1 TNQKQNPRL
10 TDYRAVALG
19 GAIWA
24 GALFQSAT
32 APWRIAIAALILAAL
47 SLISRKFRF
56 SVIIFALLLGSTVMS
71 IRQASLAHSQISRF
85 FMQSATITA
94 EVVTDPSKTS
104 TGSYSFIA
112 RAVLV
117 NNSSI
122 HYKLRVPIRVMTSKQ
137 SITTLLPGQRFS
149 AQGRIVASKEARVA
163 ALVVIKDDFHILTPP
178 SRWASALGA
187 IRLGLRFLSG
197 DGNAGALIPGM
208 VLGDTSKQSVEFKN
222 SMRRSGLTH
231 LVAVS
236 GANFALVSAFVLW
249 MMQFL
254 FARMKFRLSATA
266 ISLIAF
272 IALVRPS
279 PSVLRAAAMAAV
291 LLVAQGTKKGRDSL
305 PALGFAMA
313 AVVVVDPWQAR
324 DAGFAL
330 SVLAT
335 AGLLLFAPVLIEKL
349 SIHLPGKLA
358 QALAPPIA
366 ATVFCSPIIVALSGY
381 LAPMS
386 VIANLLAAPFVAPIT
401 IVGFIAALFSP
412 FAPLISTVLIWF
424 IRFPAGAI
432 ALIAHWA
439 SSFPVLTLQSG
450 KIGFLIVASFTLGS
464 WLLKKWFKHIIVF
477 TLVILISITWL
488 QRWPGGDWQVAN
500 CDIGQGD
507 SMVINLGNHQG
518 IVIDVGPDSVAE
530 DRCLKA
536 LGIKEIPLL
545 ILSHFH
551 ADHVAGLTGAIKN
564 RAVGQVWVSVN
575 SAPLIESA
583 KAQAALKGVEMI
595 KAVRGMSARVGP
607 LTIRVLWPTLS
618 ARSFE
623 EMPGDGS
630 QINNSSI
637 ATLIT
642 SDAFS
647 LFAGGDLEP
656 PVQEI
661 LVKDVGPVDIYK
673 VCHHGSKYQD
683 LAFMSALHPR
693 ISIISVGAGNTY
705 GHPAVQ
711 TLQALARLGSEVLR
725 TDIDGAVAVQVR
737 NHQFTVRRAKGRFNL
752 IRWG

>member
-1 TNQKQNPRL
+1 
-10 TDYRAVALG
+10 
-19 GAIWA
+19 
-24 GALFQSAT
+24 
-32 APWRIAIAALILAAL
+32 
-47 SLISRKFRF
+47 
-56 SVIIFALLLGSTVMS
+56 
-71 IRQASLAHSQISRF
+71 
-85 FMQSATITA
+85 
-94 EVVTDPSKTS
+94 
-104 TGSYSFIA
+104 
-112 RAVLV
+112 
-117 NNSSI
+117 
-122 HYKLRVPIRVMTSKQ
+122 
-137 SITTLLPGQRFS
+137 
-149 AQGRIVASKEARVA
+149 
-163 ALVVIKDDFHILTPP
+163 
-178 SRWASALGA
+178 
-187 IRLGLRFLSG
+187 
-197 DGNAGALIPGM
+197 
-208 VLGDTSKQSVEFKN
+208 
-222 SMRRSGLTH
+222 MRRSGLTH

-507 SMVINLGNHQG
+507 SMVINLGNHRG
-518 IVIDVGPDSVAE
+518 IVIDVGPDPVAE

-618 ARSFE
+618 ATSFE

-673 VCHHGSKYQD
+673 VCHHGSRYQD

>member
-1 TNQKQNPRL
+1 
-10 TDYRAVALG
+10 
-19 GAIWA
+19 
-24 GALFQSAT
+24 
-32 APWRIAIAALILAAL
+32 
-47 SLISRKFRF
+47 
-56 SVIIFALLLGSTVMS
+56 MS

-104 TGSYSFIA
+104 TGNYSFIA

-122 HYKLRVPIRVMTSKQ
+122 HYNLRVPIRVMTSKQ
-137 SITTLLPGQRFS
+137 SVTTLLPGQRFS

-163 ALVVIKDDFHILTPP
+163 ALVVIKDDIEIQTQP

-187 IRLGLRFLSG
+187 IRLGLRSLSG

-450 KIGFLIVASFTLGS
+450 KIGFLIIASFTLGS

-518 IVIDVGPDSVAE
+518 IVIDVGPDAVAE
-530 DRCLKA
+530 NRCLKA
-536 LGIKEIPLL
+536 LGIREIPLL

-618 ARSFE
+618 ATSFE

-673 VCHHGSKYQD
+673 VCHHGSRYQD

-711 TLQALARLGSEVLR
+711 TLEALARLGSEVLR

>member
-1 TNQKQNPRL
+1 M
-10 TDYRAVALG
+10 
-19 GAIWA
+19 
-24 GALFQSAT
+24 
-32 APWRIAIAALILAAL
+32 AAL
-47 SLISRKFRF
+47 SFISRKVRF
-56 SVIIFALLLGSTVMS
+56 SVIICALLLGSTVMS
-71 IRQASLAHSQISRF
+71 IRQASLADSQISRF
-85 FMQSATITA
+85 FMQNATITA
-94 EVVTDPSKTS
+94 EVVTDPSKTT
-104 TGSYSFIA
+104 TGNYSFIA
-112 RAVLV
+112 RAVLI

-122 HYKLRVPIRVMTSKQ
+122 HYKLRVPIRVMTSNQ
-137 SITTLLPGQRFS
+137 SVTTLLPGQRFN

-163 ALVVIKDDFHILTPP
+163 ALVVIKDDIQIQTQA

-187 IRLGLRFLSG
+187 IRLGLRALSG
-197 DGNAGALIPGM
+197 DGDAGALIPGM
-208 VLGDTSKQSVEFKN
+208 VLGDTSKQSPEFKN
-222 SMRRSGLTH
+222 SMKRSGLTH

-266 ISLIAF
+266 LSLIAF

-291 LLVAQGTKKGRDSL
+291 LLVAQGTKRGRDSL

-313 AVVVVDPWQAR
+313 AVVIIDPWQAR

-349 SIHLPGKLA
+349 STHMPGKLA

-386 VIANLLAAPFVAPIT
+386 VVANLLAAPFVAPIT
-401 IVGFIAALFSP
+401 IVGFVAALFSP
-412 FAPLISTVLIWF
+412 IVPLLSTVLIRF

-439 SSFPVLTLQSG
+439 ASFPVLTLRTG
-450 KIGFLIVASFTLGS
+450 KIGFLIVAVFTLGS
-464 WLLKKWFKHIIVF
+464 WLLKKWFKHIIIF
-477 TLVILISITWL
+477 TLVVLISITWL

-507 SMVINLGNHQG
+507 SMVINLGNHRG
-518 IVIDVGPDSVAE
+518 IVIDVGPDAVAE

-536 LGIKEIPLL
+536 LGINEMPLL

-551 ADHVAGLTGAIKN
+551 ADHVAGLPGAIRN
-564 RAVGQVWVSVN
+564 RTVGQVWVSVN
-575 SAPLIESA
+575 SAPLVESA
-583 KAQAALKGVEMI
+583 MAQAALKGIEMI
-595 KAVRGMSARVGP
+595 KAVRGMSSRVGP
-607 LTIRVLWPTLS
+607 FTINVLWPTLS
-618 ARSFE
+618 ATSFA

-630 QINNSSI
+630 QVNNSSI

-642 SDAFS
+642 SAEFS
-647 LFAGGDLEP
+647 IFAGGDIEP
-656 PVQEI
+656 PVQEV
-661 LVKDVGPVDIYK
+661 LVKDVAPVDIYK
-673 VCHHGSKYQD
+673 VSHHGSRYQD
-683 LAFMSALHPR
+683 LAFMAALHPR

-711 TLQALARLGSEVLR
+711 TLEALARLGSEVLR
-725 TDIDGAVAVQVR
+725 TDIDGAIAVQVR

>member
-1 TNQKQNPRL
+1 
-10 TDYRAVALG
+10 
-19 GAIWA
+19 
-24 GALFQSAT
+24 
-32 APWRIAIAALILAAL
+32 
-47 SLISRKFRF
+47 
-56 SVIIFALLLGSTVMS
+56 MS

-450 KIGFLIVASFTLGS
+450 KIGFLIIAGFTLGS

-507 SMVINLGNHQG
+507 SMVINLGNHRG
-518 IVIDVGPDSVAE
+518 IVIDVGPNPVAE

-618 ARSFE
+618 ATSFE

-673 VCHHGSKYQD
+673 VSHHGSRYQD

>member
-1 TNQKQNPRL
+1 
-10 TDYRAVALG
+10 
-19 GAIWA
+19 
-24 GALFQSAT
+24 
-32 APWRIAIAALILAAL
+32 
-47 SLISRKFRF
+47 
-56 SVIIFALLLGSTVMS
+56 MS

-104 TGSYSFIA
+104 TGNYSFIA

-137 SITTLLPGQRFS
+137 SVTTLLPGQRFS

-163 ALVVIKDDFHILTPP
+163 ALVVIKDDIEIQTQP

-187 IRLGLRFLSG
+187 IRLGLRSLSG

-450 KIGFLIVASFTLGS
+450 KIGFLIIASFTLGS

-518 IVIDVGPDSVAE
+518 IVIDVGPDAVAE

-536 LGIKEIPLL
+536 LGINEIPLL

-551 ADHVAGLTGAIKN
+551 ADHVAGLPGAIKN
-564 RAVGQVWVSVN
+564 RTVGQVWVSVN
-575 SAPLIESA
+575 SAPLVESA

-618 ARSFE
+618 ATSFE

-673 VCHHGSKYQD
+673 VCHHGSRYQD

-725 TDIDGAVAVQVR
+725 TDIDGAIAVQVR

>member
-1 TNQKQNPRL
+1 MQN
-10 TDYRAVALG
+10 
-19 GAIWA
+19 
-24 GALFQSAT
+24 AT
-32 APWRIAIAALILAAL
+32 
-47 SLISRKFRF
+47 
-56 SVIIFALLLGSTVMS
+56 V
-71 IRQASLAHSQISRF
+71 
-85 FMQSATITA
+85 TA

-122 HYKLRVPIRVMTSKQ
+122 HYKLRVPIRVMTSDQ
-137 SITTLLPGQRFS
+137 SVTQLLPGQRFS

-163 ALVVIKDDFHILTPP
+163 ALVVIKDDINIQTQP
-178 SRWASALGA
+178 SHWASALGA
-187 IRLGLRFLSG
+187 IRLGLRSLSG
-197 DGNAGALIPGM
+197 DGDAGALIPGM
-208 VLGDTSKQSVEFKN
+208 VLGDTSKQSSDFKN
-222 SMRRSGLTH
+222 SMKRSGLTH

-254 FARMKFRLSATA
+254 FARMKFRLTATA

-291 LLVAQGTKKGRDSL
+291 LLIAQGTKRGRDSL

-313 AVVVVDPWQAR
+313 AVVIVDPWQAR

-335 AGLLLFAPVLIEKL
+335 AGLLLFAPVLIEKMRTRM
-349 SIHLPGKLA
+349 PEKLA

-366 ATVFCSPIIVALSGY
+366 AIVFCSPIIVALSGY

-412 FAPLISTVLIWF
+412 IAPLLSTILMWF

-432 ALIAHWA
+432 ALIADWA
-439 SSFPVLTLQSG
+439 SSFPVLTLRTG
-450 KIGFLIVASFTLGS
+450 KIGFLIVASFTLIS
-464 WLLKKWFKHIIVF
+464 WLLKKWLKQIIIF
-477 TLVILISITWL
+477 TLVVLISITWL

-507 SMVINLGNHQG
+507 SMVINLGNHRG
-518 IVIDVGPDSVAE
+518 LVIDVGPDPVAE

-536 LGIKEIPLL
+536 LGINEIPLL

-551 ADHVAGLTGAIKN
+551 ADHVAGLPGALKN
-564 RAVGQVWVSVN
+564 RTVGQVWVSVN
-575 SAPLIESA
+575 SAPLVESA
-583 KAQAALKGVEMI
+583 MAQSALKGVEMI
-595 KAVRGMSARVGP
+595 KAVRGMSSKLGV
-607 LTIRVLWPTLS
+607 LTIKVLWPTLS
-618 ARSFE
+618 ATSFA

-642 SDAFS
+642 CDAFS
-647 LFAGGDLEP
+647 IFAGGDIEP

-673 VCHHGSKYQD
+673 VSHHGSRYQD
-683 LAFMSALHPR
+683 LAFMAALHPR

-711 TLQALARLGSEVLR
+711 TLDALARLGSEVVR
-725 TDIDGAVAVQVR
+725 TDIDGAIAVQVR
-737 NHQFTVRRAKGRFNL
+737 NHHFTIRKAKGRFNL

>member
-1 TNQKQNPRL
+1 
-10 TDYRAVALG
+10 
-19 GAIWA
+19 
-24 GALFQSAT
+24 
-32 APWRIAIAALILAAL
+32 
-47 SLISRKFRF
+47 
-56 SVIIFALLLGSTVMS
+56 MS

-104 TGSYSFIA
+104 TGNYSFIA

-137 SITTLLPGQRFS
+137 SVTTLLPGQRFS

-163 ALVVIKDDFHILTPP
+163 ALVVIKDDIEIQTQP

-187 IRLGLRFLSG
+187 IRLGLRSLSG

-450 KIGFLIVASFTLGS
+450 KIGFLIIAGFTLGS

-507 SMVINLGNHQG
+507 SMVINLGNHRG
-518 IVIDVGPDSVAE
+518 IVIDVGPDPVAE

-618 ARSFE
+618 ATSFE

-673 VCHHGSKYQD
+673 VCHHGSRYQD

>member
-1 TNQKQNPRL
+1 
-10 TDYRAVALG
+10 
-19 GAIWA
+19 
-24 GALFQSAT
+24 
-32 APWRIAIAALILAAL
+32 
-47 SLISRKFRF
+47 
-56 SVIIFALLLGSTVMS
+56 MS

-104 TGSYSFIA
+104 TGNYSFIA

-137 SITTLLPGQRFS
+137 SVTTLLPGQRFS
-149 AQGRIVASKEARVA
+149 AEGRIVASKEARVA
-163 ALVVIKDDFHILTPP
+163 ALVVIKDDIEIQTQP

-187 IRLGLRFLSG
+187 IRLGLRSLSG

-518 IVIDVGPDSVAE
+518 IVIDVGPDPVAE

-618 ARSFE
+618 ATSFE

-673 VCHHGSKYQD
+673 VCHHGSRYQD

>member
-1 TNQKQNPRL
+1 
-10 TDYRAVALG
+10 
-19 GAIWA
+19 
-24 GALFQSAT
+24 LFQSAT

-507 SMVINLGNHQG
+507 SMVINLGNHRG
-518 IVIDVGPDSVAE
+518 IVIDVGPDPVAE

-673 VCHHGSKYQD
+673 VCHHGSRYQD

>member
-1 TNQKQNPRL
+1 
-10 TDYRAVALG
+10 
-19 GAIWA
+19 
-24 GALFQSAT
+24 
-32 APWRIAIAALILAAL
+32 
-47 SLISRKFRF
+47 
-56 SVIIFALLLGSTVMS
+56 
-71 IRQASLAHSQISRF
+71 
-85 FMQSATITA
+85 
-94 EVVTDPSKTS
+94 
-104 TGSYSFIA
+104 
-112 RAVLV
+112 
-117 NNSSI
+117 
-122 HYKLRVPIRVMTSKQ
+122 MTSNQ
-137 SITTLLPGQRFS
+137 SVTTLLPGQRFN

-163 ALVVIKDDFHILTPP
+163 ALVVIKDDIQIQTQA

-187 IRLGLRFLSG
+187 IRLGLRSLSG
-197 DGNAGALIPGM
+197 DGDAGALIPGM
-208 VLGDTSKQSVEFKN
+208 VLGDTSKQSLEFKN
-222 SMRRSGLTH
+222 SMKRSGLTH

-266 ISLIAF
+266 LSLIAF

-291 LLVAQGTKKGRDSL
+291 LLVAQGTKRGRDSL

-313 AVVVVDPWQAR
+313 AVVIIDPWQAR

-349 SIHLPGKLA
+349 SIQMPGKLA

-366 ATVFCSPIIVALSGY
+366 AIVFCSPIIVALSGY

-412 FAPLISTVLIWF
+412 FAPLLSTVLIWF

-439 SSFPVLTLQSG
+439 SSFPVLNLRTG
-450 KIGFLIVASFTLGS
+450 KIGFLIVAVFTLGS
-464 WLLKKWFKHIIVF
+464 WLLKKWFKHIIIF
-477 TLVILISITWL
+477 TLVVLISITWL

-507 SMVINLGNHQG
+507 SMVINLGNHRG
-518 IVIDVGPDSVAE
+518 IVIDVGPDAVAE

-536 LGIKEIPLL
+536 LGINEIPLL

-551 ADHVAGLTGAIKN
+551 ADHVAGLPGAIRN
-564 RAVGQVWVSVN
+564 RTVGQVWVSVN
-575 SAPLIESA
+575 SAPLVESA
-583 KAQAALKGVEMI
+583 MAQAALKGIEMI
-595 KAVRGMSARVGP
+595 KAVRGMSSRVGP
-607 LTIRVLWPTLS
+607 FTINVLWPTLS
-618 ARSFE
+618 AISFA

-630 QINNSSI
+630 QVNNSSI

-642 SDAFS
+642 SAEFS
-647 LFAGGDLEP
+647 IFAGGDIEP
-656 PVQEI
+656 PVQEV
-661 LVKDVGPVDIYK
+661 LVKDVAPVDIYK
-673 VCHHGSKYQD
+673 VSHHGSRYQD
-683 LAFMSALHPR
+683 LAFMAALHPR

-711 TLQALARLGSEVLR
+711 TLEALARLGSEVVR
-725 TDIDGAVAVQVR
+725 TDIDGAIAVQVR

>member
-1 TNQKQNPRL
+1 
-10 TDYRAVALG
+10 
-19 GAIWA
+19 
-24 GALFQSAT
+24 
-32 APWRIAIAALILAAL
+32 
-47 SLISRKFRF
+47 
-56 SVIIFALLLGSTVMS
+56 MS
-71 IRQASLAHSQISRF
+71 IRQASLANSQISRF
-85 FMQSATITA
+85 FMQSAIITA

-104 TGSYSFIA
+104 TGNYSFIA

-137 SITTLLPGQRFS
+137 SVTTLLPGQRFS
-149 AQGRIVASKEARVA
+149 AEGRIVASKEARVA
-163 ALVVIKDDFHILTPP
+163 ALVVIKGDIEIQTRP

-187 IRLGLRFLSG
+187 IRLGLRSLSG

-208 VLGDTSKQSVEFKN
+208 VLGDTSKQSAEFKN
-222 SMRRSGLTH
+222 SMKRSGLTH

-266 ISLIAF
+266 LSLIAF

-291 LLVAQGTKKGRDSL
+291 LLVAQGTKRGRDSL

-313 AVVVVDPWQAR
+313 AVVIVDPWQAR

-349 SIHLPGKLA
+349 SVHLPGKLA

-386 VIANLLAAPFVAPIT
+386 VIANLMAAPFVAPIT

-412 FAPLISTVLIWF
+412 FAPLLSTVLIWF
-424 IRFPAGAI
+424 IRFPAGVI

-439 SSFPVLTLQSG
+439 SSFPVLTLRTG
-450 KIGFLIVASFTLGS
+450 KIGFLIVALFVLGS
-464 WLLKKWFKHIIVF
+464 WLLKKWFKHIIIF
-477 TLVILISITWL
+477 TLVVLISITWL

-518 IVIDVGPDSVAE
+518 IVIDVGPDPVAE

-551 ADHVAGLTGAIKN
+551 ADHVAGLSGALKK
-564 RAVGQVWVSVN
+564 RTVGQVWVSVN
-575 SAPLIESA
+575 STPLVESA
-583 KAQAALKGVEMI
+583 MAQSALSGVEMI
-595 KAVRGMSARVGP
+595 KAVRGMSARVGQ

-618 ARSFE
+618 ATSFA

-673 VCHHGSKYQD
+673 VCHHGSRYQD

-725 TDIDGAVAVQVR
+725 TDIDGAIAVQVR

>member
-1 TNQKQNPRL
+1 MQN
-10 TDYRAVALG
+10 
-19 GAIWA
+19 
-24 GALFQSAT
+24 AT
-32 APWRIAIAALILAAL
+32 
-47 SLISRKFRF
+47 
-56 SVIIFALLLGSTVMS
+56 V
-71 IRQASLAHSQISRF
+71 
-85 FMQSATITA
+85 TA

-122 HYKLRVPIRVMTSKQ
+122 HYKLRVPIRVMTSDQ
-137 SITTLLPGQRFS
+137 SVTQLLPGQRFS

-163 ALVVIKDDFHILTPP
+163 ALVVIKSDIEIQTQP
-178 SRWASALGA
+178 SHWASALGA
-187 IRLGLRFLSG
+187 IRLGLRSLSG
-197 DGNAGALIPGM
+197 DGDAGALIPGM
-208 VLGDTSKQSVEFKN
+208 VLGDTSKQSSDFKN
-222 SMRRSGLTH
+222 SMKRSGLTH

-254 FARMKFRLSATA
+254 FARMKFRLTATA

-291 LLVAQGTKKGRDSL
+291 LLIAQGTKRGRDSL

-313 AVVVVDPWQAR
+313 AVVIVDPWQAR

-335 AGLLLFAPVLIEKL
+335 AGLLLFAPVLIEKMRTRM
-349 SIHLPGKLA
+349 PEKLA

-366 ATVFCSPIIVALSGY
+366 AIVFCSPIIVALSGY

-412 FAPLISTVLIWF
+412 IAPLLSTILMWF

-432 ALIAHWA
+432 ALIADWA
-439 SSFPVLTLQSG
+439 SSFPVLTLRTG
-450 KIGFLIVASFTLGS
+450 KIGFLIVASFTLIS
-464 WLLKKWFKHIIVF
+464 WLLKKWLKQIIIF
-477 TLVILISITWL
+477 TLVVLISITWL

-507 SMVINLGNHQG
+507 SMVINLGNHRG
-518 IVIDVGPDSVAE
+518 LVIDVGPDPVAE

-536 LGIKEIPLL
+536 LGINEIPLL

-551 ADHVAGLTGAIKN
+551 ADHVAGLPGALKN
-564 RAVGQVWVSVN
+564 RTVGQVWVSVN
-575 SAPLIESA
+575 SAPLVESA
-583 KAQAALKGVEMI
+583 MAQSALKGVEMI
-595 KAVRGMSARVGP
+595 KAVRGMSSKLGP
-607 LTIRVLWPTLS
+607 LTIKVLWPTLS
-618 ARSFE
+618 ATSFA

-642 SDAFS
+642 GDAFS
-647 LFAGGDLEP
+647 IFAGGDIEP

-673 VCHHGSKYQD
+673 VSHHGSRYQD
-683 LAFMSALHPR
+683 LAFMAALHPR
-693 ISIISVGAGNTY
+693 ISIISVGVGNTY

-711 TLQALARLGSEVLR
+711 TLGALARLGSEVVR
-725 TDIDGAVAVQVR
+725 TDIDGAIAVQVR

>member
-1 TNQKQNPRL
+1 
-10 TDYRAVALG
+10 
-19 GAIWA
+19 
-24 GALFQSAT
+24 
-32 APWRIAIAALILAAL
+32 
-47 SLISRKFRF
+47 
-56 SVIIFALLLGSTVMS
+56 MS

-137 SITTLLPGQRFS
+137 SVTTLLPGQRFS

-163 ALVVIKDDFHILTPP
+163 ALVVIKDDIEIQTQP

-187 IRLGLRFLSG
+187 IRLGLRSLSG

-450 KIGFLIVASFTLGS
+450 KIGFLIIAGFTLGS

-507 SMVINLGNHQG
+507 SMVINLGNHRG
-518 IVIDVGPDSVAE
+518 IVIDVGPDPVAE

-583 KAQAALKGVEMI
+583 KAQAALKGVEII

-618 ARSFE
+618 ATSFE

-673 VCHHGSKYQD
+673 VCHHGSRYQD

>member
-1 TNQKQNPRL
+1 M
-10 TDYRAVALG
+10 ALC
-19 GAIWA
+19 
-24 GALFQSAT
+24 
-32 APWRIAIAALILAAL
+32 AA
-47 SLISRKFRF
+47 SLISRKLRF
-56 SVIIFALLLGSTVMS
+56 SVIICALLLGSTVMS

-94 EVVTDPSKTS
+94 EVITDPNKTS
-104 TGSYSFIA
+104 TGNYSFIA
-112 RAVLV
+112 RAILV

-137 SITTLLPGQRFS
+137 SMSKLLPGQRFS

-163 ALVVIKDDFHILTPP
+163 ALVVIKDEIEIQTQP
-178 SRWASALGA
+178 SHWASALGA
-187 IRLGLRFLSG
+187 VRLGLRSLSG
-197 DGNAGALIPGM
+197 DGDAGALIPGM
-208 VLGDTSKQSVEFKN
+208 VLGDTSKQSPQFKN
-222 SMRRSGLTH
+222 SMKRSGLTH

-254 FARMKFRLSATA
+254 FTRMAFRLSATA

-291 LLVAQGTKKGRDSL
+291 LLIAQGTKRGRDSL
-305 PALGFAMA
+305 PALGFAIA
-313 AVVVVDPWQAR
+313 AVVIVDPWQAR

-335 AGLLLFAPVLIEKL
+335 AGLLIFAPVLVEKL
-349 SIHLPGKLA
+349 SLHMPEKLA
-358 QALAPPIA
+358 QALAPPTA
-366 ATVFCSPIIVALSGY
+366 AIVFCSPIIVALSGY

-401 IVGFIAALFSP
+401 IVGFISSLFSP
-412 FAPLISTVLIWF
+412 FAPFLSLALIWL

-439 SSFPVLTLQSG
+439 SSFPVLTLRTG
-450 KIGFLIVASFTLGS
+450 KIGFLIVACFTLLA
-464 WLLKKWFKHIIVF
+464 WLFKKWFKYITIF
-477 TLVILISITWL
+477 TLIVLISITWL
-488 QRWPGGDWQVAN
+488 QRWPGGDWQIAN

-507 SMVINLGNHQG
+507 SMVLNLGNHQG
-518 IVIDVGPDSVAE
+518 LVIDVGPDAVAE

-551 ADHVAGLTGAIKN
+551 ADHVAGLPGALNK
-564 RAVGQVWVSVN
+564 RTVGQVWVSVN
-575 SAPLIESA
+575 SAPLVESA
-583 KAQAALKGVEMI
+583 MAHVALEGVEII
-595 KAVRGMSARVGP
+595 KAVRGMSSRVGP
-607 LTIRVLWPTLS
+607 LTIKVLWPTLS
-618 ARSFE
+618 ATSFE
-623 EMPGDGS
+623 EMPGEGS

-642 SDAFS
+642 SNEFS
-647 LFAGGDLEP
+647 IFAGGDLEP
-656 PVQEI
+656 PVQQI
-661 LVKDVGPVDIYK
+661 LVKDVTPVDIYK
-673 VCHHGSKYQD
+673 VCHHGSRYQD
-683 LAFMSALHPR
+683 LAFMAALHPR
-693 ISIISVGAGNTY
+693 ISVISVGVGNTY

-711 TLQALARLGSEVLR
+711 TLEALTRLGSEVVR
-725 TDIDGAVAVQVR
+725 TDIDGAIAVQVR
-737 NHQFTVRRAKGRFNL
+737 KHQFTIRKAKGRFNL

>member
-1 TNQKQNPRL
+1 
-10 TDYRAVALG
+10 
-19 GAIWA
+19 
-24 GALFQSAT
+24 
-32 APWRIAIAALILAAL
+32 
-47 SLISRKFRF
+47 
-56 SVIIFALLLGSTVMS
+56 MS

-104 TGSYSFIA
+104 TGNYSFIA

-137 SITTLLPGQRFS
+137 SVTTLLPGQRFS

-163 ALVVIKDDFHILTPP
+163 ALVVIKDDIEIQTQP

-187 IRLGLRFLSG
+187 IRLGLRSLSG

-412 FAPLISTVLIWF
+412 FAPLLSTVLIWF

-450 KIGFLIVASFTLGS
+450 KIGFLIIASFTLGS

-477 TLVILISITWL
+477 TLAVLISITWL

-518 IVIDVGPDSVAE
+518 IVIDVGPDAVAE

-551 ADHVAGLTGAIKN
+551 ADHVAGLPGAIKN
-564 RAVGQVWVSVN
+564 RTVGQVWVSVN
-575 SAPLIESA
+575 SAPLVESA
-583 KAQAALKGVEMI
+583 MAQSALSGVEMI

-618 ARSFE
+618 ATSFE

-673 VCHHGSKYQD
+673 VCHHGSRYQD

-711 TLQALARLGSEVLR
+711 TLQSLARLGSEVLR
-725 TDIDGAVAVQVR
+725 TDIDGAIAVQVR

>member
-1 TNQKQNPRL
+1 
-10 TDYRAVALG
+10 
-19 GAIWA
+19 
-24 GALFQSAT
+24 LFQSAT

-85 FMQSATITA
+85 FMQSANITA

-137 SITTLLPGQRFS
+137 SVTTLLPGQRFS
-149 AQGRIVASKEARVA
+149 AEGRIVASKEARVA
-163 ALVVIKDDFHILTPP
+163 ALVVIKDDIEIQTQP

-187 IRLGLRFLSG
+187 IRLGLRSFSG

-208 VLGDTSKQSVEFKN
+208 VLGDTSKQSADFKN

-335 AGLLLFAPVLIEKL
+335 AGLLLFAPVIIEKL

-439 SSFPVLTLQSG
+439 STFPVLTLRTG
-450 KIGFLIVASFTLGS
+450 KIGFLIVALFALAS
-464 WLLKKWFKHIIVF
+464 WLFKKWFKHIIVF

-518 IVIDVGPDSVAE
+518 IVIDVGPDPVAE

-618 ARSFE
+618 ATSFE

-673 VCHHGSKYQD
+673 VCHHGSRYQD

-711 TLQALARLGSEVLR
+711 TLEALARLGSEVLR

>member
-1 TNQKQNPRL
+1 
-10 TDYRAVALG
+10 
-19 GAIWA
+19 
-24 GALFQSAT
+24 
-32 APWRIAIAALILAAL
+32 
-47 SLISRKFRF
+47 
-56 SVIIFALLLGSTVMS
+56 MS

-163 ALVVIKDDFHILTPP
+163 ALVVIKDDIEIQTQP

-187 IRLGLRFLSG
+187 IRLGLRSLSG

-450 KIGFLIVASFTLGS
+450 KIGFLIIASFTLGS

-507 SMVINLGNHQG
+507 SMVINLGNHRG
-518 IVIDVGPDSVAE
+518 IVIDVGPNPVAE

-673 VCHHGSKYQD
+673 VCHHGSRYQD

>member
-1 TNQKQNPRL
+1 MQN
-10 TDYRAVALG
+10 
-19 GAIWA
+19 
-24 GALFQSAT
+24 AT
-32 APWRIAIAALILAAL
+32 
-47 SLISRKFRF
+47 
-56 SVIIFALLLGSTVMS
+56 V
-71 IRQASLAHSQISRF
+71 
-85 FMQSATITA
+85 TA
-94 EVVTDPSKTS
+94 EIVTDPSKTS

-122 HYKLRVPIRVMTSKQ
+122 HYKLRVPIRVMTSDQ
-137 SITTLLPGQRFS
+137 SVTQLLPGQRFS

-163 ALVVIKDDFHILTPP
+163 ALVVIKSDIEIQTQP
-178 SRWASALGA
+178 SHWASALGA
-187 IRLGLRFLSG
+187 IRLGLRSLSG
-197 DGNAGALIPGM
+197 DGDAGALIPGM
-208 VLGDTSKQSVEFKN
+208 VLGDTSKQSPDFKN
-222 SMRRSGLTH
+222 SMKRSGLTH

-254 FARMKFRLSATA
+254 FARMKFRLTATA

-291 LLVAQGTKKGRDSL
+291 LLIAQGTKRGRDSL

-313 AVVVVDPWQAR
+313 AVVIVDPWQAR

-335 AGLLLFAPVLIEKL
+335 AGLLLFAPVLIEKMRTRM
-349 SIHLPGKLA
+349 PEKLA

-366 ATVFCSPIIVALSGY
+366 AIVFCSPIIVALSGY

-386 VIANLLAAPFVAPIT
+386 VIANLLAAPLVAPIT

-412 FAPLISTVLIWF
+412 IAPLLSTILMWF

-432 ALIAHWA
+432 ALIADWA
-439 SSFPVLTLQSG
+439 SSFPVLTLRTG
-450 KIGFLIVASFTLGS
+450 KIGFLIVASFTLIS
-464 WLLKKWFKHIIVF
+464 WLLKRWFKQIIIF
-477 TLVILISITWL
+477 TLVVLISITWL

-507 SMVINLGNHQG
+507 SMVINLGNHRG
-518 IVIDVGPDSVAE
+518 LVIDVGPDPVAE

-536 LGIKEIPLL
+536 LGINEIPLL

-551 ADHVAGLTGAIKN
+551 ADHVAGLPGALKN
-564 RAVGQVWVSVN
+564 RTVGQVWVSVN
-575 SAPLIESA
+575 SAPLVESA
-583 KAQAALKGVEMI
+583 MAQSALKGVEMI
-595 KAVRGMSARVGP
+595 KAVRGMSSKLGV
-607 LTIRVLWPTLS
+607 LTINVLWPTLS
-618 ARSFE
+618 ATSFA

-642 SDAFS
+642 CDAFS
-647 LFAGGDLEP
+647 IFAGGDIEP

-673 VCHHGSKYQD
+673 VSHHGSRYQD
-683 LAFMSALHPR
+683 LAFMAALHPR

-711 TLQALARLGSEVLR
+711 TLGALARLGSEVVR
-725 TDIDGAVAVQVR
+725 TDIDGAIAVQVQ
-737 NHQFTVRRAKGRFNL
+737 NHQFTVRRAKGRFNF

>member
-1 TNQKQNPRL
+1 
-10 TDYRAVALG
+10 
-19 GAIWA
+19 
-24 GALFQSAT
+24 
-32 APWRIAIAALILAAL
+32 
-47 SLISRKFRF
+47 
-56 SVIIFALLLGSTVMS
+56 MS
-71 IRQASLAHSQISRF
+71 IRQASLANSQITRF
-85 FMQSATITA
+85 FMQSATLTA

-104 TGSYSFIA
+104 TGKYSFIA
-112 RAVLV
+112 RAILV

-122 HYKLRVPIRVMTSKQ
+122 HYKLRVPIRVMTSRRSVTK
-137 SITTLLPGQRFS
+137 LLPGQRFS
-149 AQGRIVASKEARVA
+149 AQGRIVSSKEARVA
-163 ALVVIKDDFHILTPP
+163 ALVVIKNDIHILTPP

-187 IRLGLRFLSG
+187 IRLGLRSISG

-208 VLGDTSKQSVEFKN
+208 VLGDTSKQSAEFKD
-222 SMRRSGLTH
+222 SMKRSGLTH

-249 MMQFL
+249 LMQFL
-254 FARMKFRLSATA
+254 FSKMKFRLSATA

-291 LLVAQGTKKGRDSL
+291 LLIAQGTKRGRDSL

-313 AVVVVDPWQAR
+313 AVVIVDPWQAR

-349 SIHLPGKLA
+349 SSHMPVKLA
-358 QALAPPIA
+358 QALSPPIA

-386 VIANLLAAPFVAPIT
+386 IMANLLAAPFVAPIT

-412 FAPLISTVLIWF
+412 FASFISSVLIWF

-439 SSFPVLTLQSG
+439 SSFPVLTLQTG
-450 KIGFLIVASFTLGS
+450 KIGFLIVAGFTLLA
-464 WLLKKWFKHIIVF
+464 WLIKKWFKYIVIF
-477 TLVILISITWL
+477 TLIILISITWL

-507 SMVINLGNHQG
+507 SMVINLGNHRG
-518 IVIDVGPDSVAE
+518 IVIDVGPDAVAE

-551 ADHVAGLTGAIKN
+551 ADHVAGLPGALK
-564 RAVGQVWVSVN
+564 RRTVGQVWVSVN
-575 SAPLIESA
+575 SAPLVESA
-583 KAQAALKGVEMI
+583 MAGSALAGVEMI
-595 KAVRGMSARVGP
+595 KAVRGMSSRVGP
-607 LTIRVLWPTLS
+607 LTIKVLWPTLS
-618 ARSFE
+618 ATSFE

-642 SDAFS
+642 SNEFS
-647 LFAGGDLEP
+647 IFAGGDLEP

-661 LVKDVGPVDIYK
+661 LVKDISPVDIYK
-673 VCHHGSKYQD
+673 VCHHGSRYQD

-711 TLQALARLGSEVLR
+711 TLDALTRLGSEVLR
-725 TDIDGAVAVQVR
+725 TDIDGAIAVQVR
-737 NHQFTVRRAKGRFNL
+737 NHQFTVRKAKGRFNL

>member
-1 TNQKQNPRL
+1 
-10 TDYRAVALG
+10 
-19 GAIWA
+19 
-24 GALFQSAT
+24 
-32 APWRIAIAALILAAL
+32 
-47 SLISRKFRF
+47 
-56 SVIIFALLLGSTVMS
+56 MS

-104 TGSYSFIA
+104 TGNYSFIA

-137 SITTLLPGQRFS
+137 SVTTLLPGQRFS

-163 ALVVIKDDFHILTPP
+163 ALVVIKDDIEIQTQP

-187 IRLGLRFLSG
+187 IRLGLRSLSG

-208 VLGDTSKQSVEFKN
+208 VLGDTSKQSADFKN

-439 SSFPVLTLQSG
+439 STFPVLTLRTG
-450 KIGFLIVASFTLGS
+450 KIGFLIIAGFTLGS

-518 IVIDVGPDSVAE
+518 IVIDVGPDPVAE

-618 ARSFE
+618 ATSFE

-673 VCHHGSKYQD
+673 VCHHGSRYQD

-711 TLQALARLGSEVLR
+711 TLEALARLGSEVLR

>member
-1 TNQKQNPRL
+1 
-10 TDYRAVALG
+10 
-19 GAIWA
+19 
-24 GALFQSAT
+24 
-32 APWRIAIAALILAAL
+32 
-47 SLISRKFRF
+47 
-56 SVIIFALLLGSTVMS
+56 MS

-104 TGSYSFIA
+104 TGNYSFIA

-163 ALVVIKDDFHILTPP
+163 ALVVIKDDIEIQTQP

-187 IRLGLRFLSG
+187 IRLGLRSLSG

-450 KIGFLIVASFTLGS
+450 KIGFLIIAGFTLGS

-618 ARSFE
+618 ATSFE

-673 VCHHGSKYQD
+673 VCHHGSRYQD

>member
-1 TNQKQNPRL
+1 
-10 TDYRAVALG
+10 
-19 GAIWA
+19 
-24 GALFQSAT
+24 
-32 APWRIAIAALILAAL
+32 
-47 SLISRKFRF
+47 
-56 SVIIFALLLGSTVMS
+56 MS
-71 IRQASLAHSQISRF
+71 IRQASLADSQISRF
-85 FMQSATITA
+85 FMQNATITA
-94 EVVTDPSKTS
+94 EVVTDPSKTT
-104 TGSYSFIA
+104 TGNYSFIA
-112 RAVLV
+112 RAVLI

-122 HYKLRVPIRVMTSKQ
+122 HYKLRVPIRVMTSNQ
-137 SITTLLPGQRFS
+137 SVTTLLPGQRFN

-163 ALVVIKDDFHILTPP
+163 ALVVIKDDIQIQTQA

-187 IRLGLRFLSG
+187 IRLGLRALSG
-197 DGNAGALIPGM
+197 DGDAGALIPGM
-208 VLGDTSKQSVEFKN
+208 VLGDTSKQSPEFKN
-222 SMRRSGLTH
+222 SMKRSGLTH

-266 ISLIAF
+266 LSLIAF

-291 LLVAQGTKKGRDSL
+291 LLVAQGTKRGRDSL

-313 AVVVVDPWQAR
+313 AVVIIDPWQAR

-349 SIHLPGKLA
+349 STHMPGKLA

-366 ATVFCSPIIVALSGY
+366 AIVFCSPIIVALSGY

-412 FAPLISTVLIWF
+412 FAPLLSTVLIWF

-439 SSFPVLTLQSG
+439 SSFPVLNLRTG
-450 KIGFLIVASFTLGS
+450 KIGFLIVAGFTLGS
-464 WLLKKWFKHIIVF
+464 WLLKKWFKHIIIF
-477 TLVILISITWL
+477 TLVVLISITWL

-507 SMVINLGNHQG
+507 SMVINLGNHRG
-518 IVIDVGPDSVAE
+518 IVIDVGPDAVAE

-536 LGIKEIPLL
+536 LGINEIPLL

-551 ADHVAGLTGAIKN
+551 ADHVAGLPGAIKN
-564 RAVGQVWVSVN
+564 RTVGQVWVSVN
-575 SAPLIESA
+575 SAPLVESA
-583 KAQAALKGVEMI
+583 MAQAALKGIEMI

-607 LTIRVLWPTLS
+607 FTINVFWPTLS
-618 ARSFE
+618 ATSFA

-630 QINNSSI
+630 QVNNSSI

-642 SDAFS
+642 SAEFS
-647 LFAGGDLEP
+647 IFAGGDIEP
-656 PVQEI
+656 PVQEV
-661 LVKDVGPVDIYK
+661 LVKDVAPVDIYK
-673 VCHHGSKYQD
+673 VSHHGSRYQD
-683 LAFMSALHPR
+683 LAFMAALHPR

-711 TLQALARLGSEVLR
+711 TLEALARLGSEVVR
-725 TDIDGAVAVQVR
+725 TDIDGAIAVQVR

>member
-1 TNQKQNPRL
+1 MQN
-10 TDYRAVALG
+10 
-19 GAIWA
+19 
-24 GALFQSAT
+24 AT
-32 APWRIAIAALILAAL
+32 
-47 SLISRKFRF
+47 
-56 SVIIFALLLGSTVMS
+56 V
-71 IRQASLAHSQISRF
+71 
-85 FMQSATITA
+85 TA

-122 HYKLRVPIRVMTSKQ
+122 HYKLRVPIRVMTSDQ
-137 SITTLLPGQRFS
+137 SVTQLLPGQRFS

-163 ALVVIKDDFHILTPP
+163 ALVVIKDDINIQTQP
-178 SRWASALGA
+178 SHWASALGA
-187 IRLGLRFLSG
+187 IRLGLRSLSG
-197 DGNAGALIPGM
+197 DGDAGALIPGM
-208 VLGDTSKQSVEFKN
+208 VLGDTSKQSSDFKN
-222 SMRRSGLTH
+222 SMKRSGLTH

-254 FARMKFRLSATA
+254 FARMKFRLTATA

-291 LLVAQGTKKGRDSL
+291 LLIAQGTKRGRDSL

-313 AVVVVDPWQAR
+313 AVVIVDPWQAR

-335 AGLLLFAPVLIEKL
+335 AGLLLFAPVLIEKMRTRM
-349 SIHLPGKLA
+349 PEKLA

-366 ATVFCSPIIVALSGY
+366 AIVFCSPIIVALSGY

-412 FAPLISTVLIWF
+412 IAPLLSTILMWF

-432 ALIAHWA
+432 ALIADWA
-439 SSFPVLTLQSG
+439 SSFPVLTLRTG
-450 KIGFLIVASFTLGS
+450 KIGFLIVASFTLIS
-464 WLLKKWFKHIIVF
+464 WLLKRWFKHIIIF
-477 TLVILISITWL
+477 TLVVLISITWL

-507 SMVINLGNHQG
+507 SMVINLGNHRG
-518 IVIDVGPDSVAE
+518 LVIDVGPDPVAE

-536 LGIKEIPLL
+536 LGINEIPLL

-551 ADHVAGLTGAIKN
+551 ADHVAGLPGALKN
-564 RAVGQVWVSVN
+564 RTVGQVWVSVN
-575 SAPLIESA
+575 SAPLVESA
-583 KAQAALKGVEMI
+583 MAQSALKGVEMI
-595 KAVRGMSARVGP
+595 KAVRGMSSKLGV
-607 LTIRVLWPTLS
+607 LTIKVLWPTLS
-618 ARSFE
+618 ATSFA

-642 SDAFS
+642 CDAFS
-647 LFAGGDLEP
+647 IFAGGDIEP

-673 VCHHGSKYQD
+673 VSHHGSRYQD
-683 LAFMSALHPR
+683 LAFMAALHPR

-711 TLQALARLGSEVLR
+711 TLDALARLGSEVLR
-725 TDIDGAVAVQVR
+725 TDIDGAIAVQVR

>member
-1 TNQKQNPRL
+1 
-10 TDYRAVALG
+10 
-19 GAIWA
+19 
-24 GALFQSAT
+24 
-32 APWRIAIAALILAAL
+32 
-47 SLISRKFRF
+47 
-56 SVIIFALLLGSTVMS
+56 MS

-104 TGSYSFIA
+104 TGNYSFIA

-137 SITTLLPGQRFS
+137 SVTTLLPGQRFS

-163 ALVVIKDDFHILTPP
+163 ALVVIKDDIEIQTQP

-187 IRLGLRFLSG
+187 IRLGLRSLSG

-450 KIGFLIVASFTLGS
+450 KIGFLIIASFTLGS

-518 IVIDVGPDSVAE
+518 IVIDVGPDAVAE

-536 LGIKEIPLL
+536 LGIREIPLL

-618 ARSFE
+618 ATSFE

-637 ATLIT
+637 AILIT

-673 VCHHGSKYQD
+673 VCHHGSRYQD

-725 TDIDGAVAVQVR
+725 TDIDGAIAVQVR

>member
-1 TNQKQNPRL
+1 
-10 TDYRAVALG
+10 
-19 GAIWA
+19 
-24 GALFQSAT
+24 
-32 APWRIAIAALILAAL
+32 
-47 SLISRKFRF
+47 
-56 SVIIFALLLGSTVMS
+56 MS

-104 TGSYSFIA
+104 TGNYSFIA

-163 ALVVIKDDFHILTPP
+163 ALVVIKDDIEIQTQP

-507 SMVINLGNHQG
+507 SMVINLGNHRG
-518 IVIDVGPDSVAE
+518 IVIDVGPNPVAE

-618 ARSFE
+618 ATSFE

-673 VCHHGSKYQD
+673 VCHHGSRYQD

>member
-1 TNQKQNPRL
+1 
-10 TDYRAVALG
+10 
-19 GAIWA
+19 
-24 GALFQSAT
+24 
-32 APWRIAIAALILAAL
+32 
-47 SLISRKFRF
+47 
-56 SVIIFALLLGSTVMS
+56 MS

-104 TGSYSFIA
+104 TGNYSFIA

-137 SITTLLPGQRFS
+137 SVTTLLPGQRFS

-163 ALVVIKDDFHILTPP
+163 ALVVIKDDIEIQTQP

-187 IRLGLRFLSG
+187 IRLGLRSLSG

-450 KIGFLIVASFTLGS
+450 KIGFLIIASFTLGS

-507 SMVINLGNHQG
+507 SMVINLGNHRG
-518 IVIDVGPDSVAE
+518 IVIDVGPDAVAE

-536 LGIKEIPLL
+536 LGINEIPLL

-551 ADHVAGLTGAIKN
+551 ADHVAGLPGAIKN
-564 RAVGQVWVSVN
+564 RTVGQVWVSVN

-618 ARSFE
+618 ATSFE

-637 ATLIT
+637 AILIT

-673 VCHHGSKYQD
+673 VSHHGSRYQD

-711 TLQALARLGSEVLR
+711 TLQSLARLGSEVLR
-725 TDIDGAVAVQVR
+725 TDIDGAIAVQVR